1 MRLNGLLISICI
13 FAGTMAGAQ
22 DVFRPGNRRHERFEY
37 FAFYLHGGVVTNLG
51 DNAINQSAPE
61 WGPYQY
67 SGILDTLRAHKLK
80 VISERRFPNID
91 DSIYVNKIARQVDSL
106 LRSGI
111 PAGNIILIG
120 ASAGSSI
127 VLNVAARVKNQDL
140 LFVIMGGC
148 WSDDYKNY
156 SDKDLYG
163 NFLSIIEASDPHGT
177 CSAIFKK
184 REHIESFHEIKLKNG
199 LSHGFIYKPYACWL
213 EPVLQWFQI
222 YATGY
227 KARPATPVS
236 GY

>member
-1 MRLNGLLISICI
+1 MQSI
-13 FAGTMAGAQ
+13 AGAQ
-22 DVFRPGNRRHERFEY
+22 DIIRPDNRGNKRFEY

-91 DSIYVNKIARQVDSL
+91 DSIYVKKIAGQADSL
-106 LRSGI
+106 LKHGI

-127 VLNVAARVKNQDL
+127 VLNVAARIKNKDL

-148 WSDDYKNY
+148 WPEDYKGY
-156 SDKDLYG
+156 SDKELYG
-163 NFLSIIEASDPHGT
+163 NFLSITEASDPHGT
-177 CSAIFKK
+177 CSAIFKE

-199 LSHGFIYKPYACWL
+199 LSHGFICKPYACWL

-227 KARPATPVS
+227 EARSATPVN